1 MRFKRVSKKECRVA
15 RQRALKLLNIVQ
27 RELSQK
33 YSFTFRLVG
42 SGKWGTMVKDEKGHY
57 DLDYQILLT
66 KNSKE
71 YKNNKLKYATEIKQD
86 FIGAFNKHISKNEK
100 IENSTTAITLINK
113 DEHHFHIDFVIIK
126 LFPENNQII
135 RRNNKIETPSK
146 NEFTWNEL
154 PQLNQ
159 AYIKFNNLSH
169 IEKRDLIE
177 NYIIPVKCKEKRK
190 DDNDETK
197 ISSAQVF
204 VREVNNYGGI
214 KKKNR

>member
-1 MRFKRVSKKECRVA
+1 MRFQRVSKKECRVA
-15 RQRALKLLNIVQ
+15 RQRALKLLNVVQ
-27 RELSQK
+27 RELSKK
-33 YSFTFRLVG
+33 YKFTFRLVG

-71 YKNNKLKYATEIKQD
+71 YQNNQLKDATEIKQD

-100 IENSTTAITLINK
+100 IENSTTAITLINNEGHK
-113 DEHHFHIDFVIIK
+113 FHIDFVIIK
-126 LFPENNQII
+126 LFPNNNLII
-135 RRNNKIETPSK
+135 RRNNKKETPSK

-154 PQLNQ
+154 PKLNQ
-159 AYIKFNNLSH
+159 AYIKFKKLSPN
-169 IEKRDLIE
+169 EKKDLIE
-177 NYIIPVKCKEKRK
+177 NYIIPAKCKEKSK

-197 ISSAQVF
+197 ISSVQVF

-214 KKKNR
+214 KRKNR

>member
-1 MRFKRVSKKECRVA
+1 MRFQRVSKKECRVA

-27 RELSQK
+27 RELSKK
-33 YSFTFRLVG
+33 YKFTFRLVG

-71 YKNNKLKYATEIKQD
+71 YQNNQLKDATEIKQD

-100 IENSTTAITLINK
+100 IENSTTAITLINNERHK
-113 DEHHFHIDFVIIK
+113 FHIDFVIIK
-126 LFPENNQII
+126 LFPNNNLII
-135 RRNNKIETPSK
+135 RRNNKKETPSK

-154 PQLNQ
+154 PKLNQ
-159 AYIKFNNLSH
+159 AYIKFKKLSPN
-169 IEKRDLIE
+169 EKKDLIE
-177 NYIIPVKCKEKRK
+177 NYIIPAKCKEESK

-197 ISSAQVF
+197 ISSVQVF

-214 KKKNR
+214 KRKNR